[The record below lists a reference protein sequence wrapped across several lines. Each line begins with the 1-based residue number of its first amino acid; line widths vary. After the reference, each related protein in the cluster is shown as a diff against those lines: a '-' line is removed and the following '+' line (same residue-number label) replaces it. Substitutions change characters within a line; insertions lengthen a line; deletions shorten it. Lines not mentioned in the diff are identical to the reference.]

1 MSKLKLFVYGL
12 LGLLALLRGVEVLFT
27 GELTGALFP
36 LALGAALLGMLV
48 RDWKR
53 AKNPPA
59 DY

>member
-1 MSKLKLFVYGL
+1 VSKLKLFVYGL

-27 GELTGALFP
+27 GGFTGALFP

-53 AKNPPA
+53 AKNPP
-59 DY
+59 DDF